1 MRVYTS
7 LVLHFDRTDRDGL
20 FSGVE
25 MLIYIYNVETNDNTR
40 YLWRTMYGS
49 VRRVI
54 EWIELQFILSCTYGS
69 VNGYQVDQCK
79 TCLHRFAIC
88 HARSWSRRLFAE
100 FLSFRTCEPFR
111 RLAVL
116 VLPATVVF
124 TVIAFWSR
132 RQLIVTILCLLF
144 VAAHT

>member
-1 MRVYTS
+1 MLCTTR
-7 LVLHFDRTDRDGL
+7 VLHFDRIDRDYL

-25 MLIYIYNVETNDNTR
+25 MLIYIYNVKTNDNIP
-40 YLWRTMYGS
+40 YLWRTVYGS

-54 EWIELQFILSCTYGS
+54 EWSELQFIRFVYLRQSEW
-69 VNGYQVDQCK
+69 YQVDQCK

-88 HARSWSRRLFAE
+88 HARSRSRRLFAE

-132 RQLIVTILCLLF
+132 RQLIVTILYLLF